1 MKTMNVMKTMTKDI
15 RTLAA
20 LLIASAT
27 FVACSNDE
35 NIIEEQPVNP
45 AQQVYT
51 MTIQASKLSG
61 DDATTRGLYW
71 NNPSTYDEIKVY
83 WHEGE
88 EVRVVQN
95 GSVVGTLTST
105 ASEDGSTTL
114 SGTLTGV
121 IQDADLQFFLHADEN
136 CKMDYTGQKGGV
148 VKQGDNDGNIEY
160 NYDFAEATLTKTS
173 FRLNTETG
181 TITNMDNSVLNFT
194 SNQAIVRFELFNSD
208 GSANVYAKKLIISDA
223 NTGKI
228 VKSIDGLTGE
238 KTYGP
243 LTYSPYAFSQSCIFT
258 VALNVGSDATIV
270 LDAID
275 SEGNVFAYNR
285 SQVTFT
291 PGKYYK
297 VKVKM
302 QERTQKFITEITP
315 EDTYIKGW
323 YVTEYG
329 TVVKDYDESSCYA
342 VVAYV
347 GKVDHYFNNFIAL
360 GLKDSKKD
368 GTGGTPEYGGVDSQ
382 FAMNW
387 SDALKAVYNY
397 DEKHHVYQISSTSMN
412 SAYDVV
418 ANDEKTSSA
427 TATGN
432 AQTGWRLPSVTDWR
446 YIFEGLGNISA
457 TEPAGIYAAY
467 VYFEEGDQRLK
478 LLTTLNDNYHAN
490 LLENFYW
497 TSSEHDTKNAWYF
510 KFGKVIIDIIGSGE
524 GTQIWRTQ
532 GFWYDDEIGFKECNY
547 SYVRP
552 VFAY

>member
-1 MKTMNVMKTMTKDI
+1 MKKNILSM
-15 RTLAA
+15 AA
-20 LLIASAT
+20 LLIASAAVFT
-27 FVACSNDE
+27 ACSSDD
-35 NIIEEQPVNP
+35 NIIEEKPVNP
-45 AQQVYT
+45 TEQVYT
-51 MTIQASKLSG
+51 MTIQASKTTG
-61 DDATTRGLYW
+61 DDVQTRGLYW

-95 GSVVGTLTST
+95 GKMVGTLTST

-121 IQDADLQFFLHADEN
+121 TQDADLQFFLHADEN
-136 CKMDYTGQKGGV
+136 CKMDYTGQHGGV

-173 FRLNTETG
+173 FRLDTETG

-194 SNQAIVRFELFNSD
+194 SNQAIVRFELVNSD
-208 GSANVYAKKLIISDA
+208 GSADVYAQKLVISDA

-228 VKSIDGLTGE
+228 VQSFDGLTGE

-243 LTYSPYAFSQSCIFT
+243 VTHTPSNGQSQSCIFT

-275 SEGNVFAYNR
+275 SKGNVFAYNR
-285 SQVTFT
+285 SHVTFT

-302 QERTQKFITEITP
+302 HERTQKFINEITP

-329 TVVKDYDESSCYA
+329 TVVKNYEESSCYA

-347 GKVDHYFNNFIAL
+347 GKVDHYFNNFIAI
-360 GLKDSKKD
+360 GLTDSKKD
-368 GTGGTPEYGGVDSQ
+368 GTDGTETMS
-382 FAMNW
+382 W
-387 SDALKAVYNY
+387 SEALTAAYNY
-397 DEKHHVYQISSTSMN
+397 DQKHRVYQISSTTMN
-412 SAYDVV
+412 SAYDAVYDGKPLSPYPSNTRTEEAV
-418 ANDEKTSSA
+418 
-427 TATGN
+427 
-432 AQTGWRLPSVTDWR
+432 TGWRLPSVTDWR
-446 YIFEGLGNISA
+446 YIFQGIGGISA
-457 TEPAGIYAAY
+457 TNPEY
-467 VYFEEGDQRLK
+467 VNTETEYYSVLDEEDMHRLINSYCGN
-478 LLTTLNDNYHAN
+478 TN
-490 LLENFYW
+490 LQKDGSYW
-497 TSSEHDTKNAWYF
+497 TCSESADNPNNAAWVF
-510 KFGKVIIDIIGSGE
+510 CFGTQLRKFGLLSKDLS
-524 GTQIWRTQ
+524 T
-532 GFWYDDEIGFKECNY
+532 YL
-547 SYVRP
+547 RP

>member
-1 MKTMNVMKTMTKDI
+1 MKKMMTNIK
-15 RTLAA
+15 TLAA
-20 LLIASAT
+20 LLMAGVA
-27 FVACSNDE
+27 FAACSSSDDS
-35 NIIEEQPVNP
+35 IIEQPVNP
-45 AQQVYT
+45 TEPKTYT
-51 MTIQASKLSG
+51 MTIQASKTTG
-61 DDATTRGLYW
+61 DDVQTRGLYW

-88 EVRVVQN
+88 KVRVVQN
-95 GSVVGTLTST
+95 GVMVGTLTSA
-105 ASEDGSTTL
+105 ASENGSTTL

-121 IQDADLQFFLHADEN
+121 IQDGDLQFYLHADEN
-136 CKMDYTGQKGGV
+136 CKMDYTGQNGGV
-148 VKQGDNDGNIEY
+148 VMQLENDGNIEY
-160 NYDFAEATLTKTS
+160 NYDFAEATLTKTQ
-173 FRLNTETG
+173 FRLNTDG
-181 TITNMDNSVLNFT
+181 TITNMDNSVVTFT
-194 SNQAIVRFELFNSD
+194 SCQAIVRFELFNSD

-228 VKSIDGLTGE
+228 VQSIDGLTGT
-238 KTYGP
+238 KTYGSVTHAP
-243 LTYSPYAFSQSCIFT
+243 SAYNQSCIFT
-258 VALNVGSDATIV
+258 MALNVGEDATIV

-275 SEGNVFAYNR
+275 NEGNVFAYNR
-285 SQVTFT
+285 SHVTFT

-297 VKVKM
+297 VKVNM
-302 QERTQKFITEITP
+302 TERTQKFINEITP

-329 TVVKDYDESSCYA
+329 TVVKNYDESSCYA

-418 ANDEKTSSA
+418 ADDEKTSSA

-446 YIFEGLGNISA
+446 YIFEGLGDISA

-467 VYFEEGDQRLK
+467 VYFEEGDQRLE

-497 TSSEHDTKNAWYF
+497 TSSEHDTQNAWYF

>member
-1 MKTMNVMKTMTKDI
+1 MKKNI
-15 RTLAA
+15 LSLAT

-27 FVACSNDE
+27 VFTACSSDD
-35 NIIEEQPVNP
+35 NIIEEKPVNP
-45 AQQVYT
+45 TEQVYT
-51 MTIQASKLSG
+51 MTIQASKTTG
-61 DDATTRGLYW
+61 DDVQTRGLYW

-83 WHEGE
+83 WHKGE
-88 EVRVVQN
+88 KVRVVQN
-95 GSVVGTLTST
+95 GQVVGTLTSA
-105 ASEDGSTTL
+105 ASETGETTL
-114 SGTLTGV
+114 TGTLTNV
-121 IQDADLQFFLHADEN
+121 VQDGDLKFFLHADEN
-136 CKMDYTGQKGGV
+136 CKMDYTGQFGGV
-148 VKQGDNDGNIEY
+148 MMQYETDGNIEY
-160 NYDFAEATLTKTS
+160 NYDFAEAELTRNQ
-173 FRLNTETG
+173 FRLDTQNG
-181 TITNMDNSVLNFT
+181 TITNMENTVVDFT
-194 SNQAIVRFELFNSD
+194 SKQAIVCFELFNSD
-208 GSANVYAKKLIISDA
+208 GSANVYAQKLIVSDA

-228 VKSIDGLTGE
+228 VQSIDGLTGE

-243 LTYSPYAFSQSCIFT
+243 VTHTPEGGQRCIFF
-258 VALNVGSDATIV
+258 VALNVGSDANIV
-270 LDAID
+270 LDAVD
-275 SEGNVFAYNR
+275 NNGNVYAYNR
-285 SQVTFT
+285 SHVTFE

-297 VKVKM
+297 VNVKM
-302 QERTQKFITEITP
+302 NQRTQKFINEITP

-329 TVVKDYDESSCYA
+329 TVVKDYEESSCYA

-368 GTGGTPEYGGVDSQ
+368 GTGGIPEYGGVDSN

-397 DEKHHVYQISSTSMN
+397 DEKHHVYQISSTSMS

-418 ANDEKTSSA
+418 ADDEKTSSA

-446 YIFEGLGNISA
+446 YIFEGLGGISA
-457 TEPAGIYAAY
+457 TDPAGIHGAY
-467 VYFEEGDQRLK
+467 EYFEEGDQRLM

-497 TSSEHDTKNAWYF
+497 TSSEHDTENAWYF
-510 KFGKVIIDIIGSGE
+510 KFGNVIIDITGSGE
-524 GTQIWRTQ
+524 GTQIFRTQ

>member
-1 MKTMNVMKTMTKDI
+1 MMRLIKTTGWLAMA
-15 RTLAA
+15 AA
-20 LLIASAT
+20 LTLGTA
-27 FVACSNDE
+27 ACSSDD
-35 NIIEEQPVNP
+35 NIIEEKPVNP
-45 AQQVYT
+45 TEQVYT
-51 MTIQASKLSG
+51 MTIQASKTTG
-61 DDATTRGLYW
+61 DDVQTRGLYW
-71 NNPSTYDEIKVY
+71 NNPSTYDEIKVN
-83 WHEGE
+83 WHKGE
-88 EVRVVQN
+88 EVRVVQD
-95 GSVVGTLTST
+95 GKMVGTLTST

-121 IQDADLQFFLHADEN
+121 TQDADLQFFLHADEN
-136 CKMDYTGQKGGV
+136 CKMDYTGQHGGV

-160 NYDFAEATLTKTS
+160 NYDFAEATLTKRS
-173 FRLNTETG
+173 FRLDTETG

-194 SNQAIVRFELFNSD
+194 SNQAIVRFELVNSD
-208 GSANVYAKKLIISDA
+208 GSADVYAQKLVISDA

-228 VKSIDGLTGE
+228 VQSFDGLTGE

-243 LTYSPYAFSQSCIFT
+243 LTYSPYAVSQSCIFT
-258 VALNVGSDATIV
+258 MALNVGADATIV

-275 SEGNVFAYNR
+275 NEGKVYAHTQ
-285 SQVTFT
+285 SHVTFT

-302 QERTQKFITEITP
+302 HERTQKFINEITP

-329 TVVKDYDESSCYA
+329 TVVKNYEESSCYA

-418 ANDEKTSSA
+418 ADDEKTSSA

-446 YIFEGLGNISA
+446 YIFEGLGDISA
-457 TEPAGIYAAY
+457 TDPAGIYAAY

-497 TSSEHDTKNAWYF
+497 TSSEHDTENAWYF
-510 KFGKVIIDIIGSGE
+510 KFGNVIIDITGSGE

-532 GFWYDDEIGFKECNY
+532 GFWYDDDIGFKECNY

>member
-1 MKTMNVMKTMTKDI
+1 MKKNI
-15 RTLAA
+15 LSLAT

-27 FVACSNDE
+27 VFTACSSDD
-35 NIIEEQPVNP
+35 NIIEEKPVNP
-45 AQQVYT
+45 TEQVYT
-51 MTIQASKLSG
+51 MTIQASKTTG
-61 DDATTRGLYW
+61 DDVQTRGLYW
-71 NNPSTYDEIKVY
+71 NNPSTYDEIKVN
-83 WHEGE
+83 WHKGE
-88 EVRVVQN
+88 EVRVVQD
-95 GSVVGTLTST
+95 GKMVGTLTST

-121 IQDADLQFFLHADEN
+121 TQDADLQFFLHADEN
-136 CKMDYTGQKGGV
+136 CKMDYTGQHGGV

-173 FRLNTETG
+173 FRLDTETG

-194 SNQAIVRFELFNSD
+194 SNQAIVRFELVNSD
-208 GSANVYAKKLIISDA
+208 GSADVYAQKLVISDA
-223 NTGKI
+223 NTSKI
-228 VKSIDGLTGE
+228 VQSIDGLTGK

-243 LTYSPYAFSQSCIFT
+243 VTHTPSNGQSQSCIFT

-285 SQVTFT
+285 SNVTFT

-302 QERTQKFITEITP
+302 HERTQKFIKEITP

-329 TVVKDYDESSCYA
+329 TVVKNYEESSCYA

-347 GKVDHYFNNFIAL
+347 GKVDHYFNNFIAM

-368 GTGGTPEYGGVDSQ
+368 GTGGIPEYGGVDSQ

-387 SDALKAVYNY
+387 SDALTAAYNY
-397 DEKHHVYQISSTSMN
+397 DEKHHVYQISSTSMSN
-412 SAYDVV
+412 AYDAVKDDQ
-418 ANDEKTSSA
+418 NTSSA

-432 AQTGWRLPSVTDWR
+432 AKTGWRLPSVTDWR
-446 YIFEGLGNISA
+446 YIFEGLFDISA
-457 TEPAGIYAAY
+457 TDPAGIYEAFGTDHFGPA
-467 VYFEEGDQRLK
+467 VDDSEKQWVT
-478 LLTTLNDNYHAN
+478 LLTTLNNNYHAN
-490 LLENFYW
+490 LLPNFYW
-497 TSSEHDTKNAWYF
+497 TSSEISNSNAWFF
-510 KFGKVIIDIIGSGE
+510 KFGNVTIATGE
-524 GTQIWRTQ
+524 GTQTLRTQ

>member
-1 MKTMNVMKTMTKDI
+1 MMRLIKTTGWLAMA
-15 RTLAA
+15 AA
-20 LLIASAT
+20 LTLGTA
-27 FVACSNDE
+27 ACSSDD
-35 NIIEEQPVNP
+35 NIIEEKPVNP
-45 AQQVYT
+45 TEQVYT
-51 MTIQASKLSG
+51 MTIQASKTTG
-61 DDATTRGLYW
+61 DDVQTRGLYW
-71 NNPSTYDEIKVY
+71 NNPSTYDEIKVN
-83 WHEGE
+83 WHKGE
-88 EVRVVQN
+88 EVRVVQD
-95 GSVVGTLTST
+95 GKMVGTLTST

-121 IQDADLQFFLHADEN
+121 TQDADLQFFLHADEN

-148 VKQGDNDGNIEY
+148 VKTNDDDGNIEY
-160 NYDFAEATLTKTS
+160 NYDFAEATLTKRS
-173 FRLNTETG
+173 FRLDTETG

-194 SNQAIVRFELFNSD
+194 SNQAIVRFELVNSD
-208 GSANVYAKKLIISDA
+208 GSADVYAQKLVISDA

-228 VKSIDGLTGE
+228 VQSFDGLTGE

-243 LTYSPYAFSQSCIFT
+243 VTHTPSNGQSQSCIFT

-270 LDAID
+270 LDTID
-275 SEGNVFAYNR
+275 SKGNVFAYNR
-285 SQVTFT
+285 SHVTFT

-302 QERTQKFITEITP
+302 HERTQKFIKEITP

-418 ANDEKTSSA
+418 ADDEKTSSA

-446 YIFEGLGNISA
+446 YIFEGLGDISA
-457 TEPAGIYAAY
+457 TDPAGIYAAY

-497 TSSEHDTKNAWYF
+497 TSSEHDTENAWYF
-510 KFGKVIIDIIGSGE
+510 KFGNVIIDITGSGE

-532 GFWYDDEIGFKECNY
+532 GFWYDDDIGFKECNY

>member
-1 MKTMNVMKTMTKDI
+1 MKTKKVMKTMNVMKTMTKDI

-347 GKVDHYFNNFIAL
+347 GKVPGYFDNFLAISMHDC
-360 GLKDSKKD
+360 KTD
-368 GTGGTPEYGGVDSQ
+368 GTEGREAYKNWREYTIDNSVGKYAASHPIRIGSTTYNTNTFDNYNGGNFQTFDWVANSTETASNTYDG
-382 FAMNW
+382 A
-387 SDALKAVYNY
+387 ALK
-397 DEKHHVYQISSTSMN
+397 
-412 SAYDVV
+412 
-418 ANDEKTSSA
+418 
-427 TATGN
+427 
-432 AQTGWRLPSVTDWR
+432 GWRIPTITDWR
-446 YIFEGLGNISA
+446 YILYGLCGSPVP
-457 TEPAGIYAAY
+457 TDPAGVANNDYL
-467 VYFEEGDQRLK
+467 G
-478 LLTTLNDNYHAN
+478 TTNPLGILNASPGYGLDLSNDG
-490 LLENFYW
+490 NFYC
-497 TSSEHDTKNAWYF
+497 TSSGVSGQTNYVWYLRF
-510 KFGKVIIDIIGSGE
+510 NTSKAPLVETGNNSGSHC
-524 GTQIWRTQ
+524 
-532 GFWYDDEIGFKECNY
+532 YL
-547 SYVRP
+547 RP

>member
-1 MKTMNVMKTMTKDI
+1 MMKVSIEKLKNISLT
-15 RTLAA
+15 AA
-20 LLIASAT
+20 LIAAAT
-27 FVACSNDE
+27 LSACSSDSE
-35 NIIEEQPVNP
+35 FLEDTDIEAT
-45 AQQVYT
+45 AQKTYT
-51 MTIQASKLSG
+51 MTIQASKG
-61 DDATTRGLYW
+61 NTQQTRGLYW

-83 WHEGE
+83 WHKGE
-88 EVRVVQN
+88 EVRVVQD
-95 GSVVGTLTST
+95 GKMVGTLTST
-105 ASEDGSTTL
+105 ASEDGETTL

-121 IQDADLQFFLHADEN
+121 TQDADLQFFLHADEN
-136 CKMDYTGQKGGV
+136 CKMDYTGQYGGV
-148 VKQGDNDGNIEY
+148 VKQYDNDGNIEY

-173 FRLNTETG
+173 FRLDTETG

-194 SNQAIVRFELFNSD
+194 SNQAIVRFELVNSD
-208 GSANVYAKKLIISDA
+208 GSEDVYAQKLVISDA

-228 VKSIDGLTGE
+228 VQSFDGLTGE

-243 LTYSPYAFSQSCIFT
+243 VTHTPSNGQSQSCIFT

-285 SQVTFT
+285 SNVTFT

-302 QERTQKFITEITP
+302 RERTQKFINEITP

-397 DEKHHVYQISSTSMN
+397 DGKHHVYQISSTSMN

-418 ANDEKTSSA
+418 ADDENTSSA

-457 TEPAGIYAAY
+457 TEPAGIHAAY

-478 LLTTLNDNYHAN
+478 LLTTLNDKYHAN

-497 TSSEHDTKNAWYF
+497 TSSEQDTENAWYF
-510 KFGKVIIDIIGSGE
+510 KFGNVIIDITGSGE
-524 GTQIWRTQ
+524 GTQRLRTQ

>member
-1 MKTMNVMKTMTKDI
+1 MISSIK
-15 RTLAA
+15 TLAA
-20 LLIASAT
+20 LLMVGVAFA
-27 FVACSNDE
+27 ACSSSDDS
-35 NIIEEQPVNP
+35 IIEQPVNP
-45 AQQVYT
+45 TEPKTYT
-51 MTIQASKLSG
+51 MTIQASKTTG
-61 DDATTRGLYW
+61 DDVQTRGLYW

-88 EVRVVQN
+88 EVRVVQD
-95 GSVVGTLTST
+95 GKMVGTLTST

-136 CKMDYTGQKGGV
+136 CKMDYTGQHGGV
-148 VKQGDNDGNIEY
+148 VKQNDGDGNIEY
-160 NYDFAEATLTKTS
+160 NYDFAEATLTRTS
-173 FRLNTETG
+173 FRLDTETG

-208 GSANVYAKKLIISDA
+208 GTDNFYAKKLVVSDA
-223 NTGKI
+223 NTGKV
-228 VKSIDGLTGE
+228 VKSIDGLTGT
-238 KTYGP
+238 KTYGSVMYVP
-243 LTYSPYAFSQSCIFT
+243 SASAQTCIFT
-258 VALNVGSDATIV
+258 MALNVEEDATIV
-270 LDAID
+270 LDAFD
-275 SEGNVFAYNR
+275 SEGNVYSYNR
-285 SQVTFT
+285 TGVTFT

-302 QERTQKFITEITP
+302 RERTEKSIKEITP

-323 YVTEYG
+323 YVTKYG
-329 TVVKDYDESSCYA
+329 TVVKDYEESSCYA

-397 DEKHHVYQISSTSMN
+397 DEKHHVYQISSTSMS

-418 ANDEKTSSA
+418 ADDEKTSSA

-446 YIFEGLGNISA
+446 YIFEGLGDISA
-457 TEPAGIYAAY
+457 TDPAGIHGAY

-490 LLENFYW
+490 LQENFYW
-497 TSSEHDTKNAWYF
+497 TSSEHDTQNAWYF

>member
-1 MKTMNVMKTMTKDI
+1 MKKNI
-15 RTLAA
+15 LSLAT

-27 FVACSNDE
+27 VFTACSSDD
-35 NIIEEQPVNP
+35 NIIEEKPVNP
-45 AQQVYT
+45 TEQVYT
-51 MTIQASKLSG
+51 MTIQASKTTG
-61 DDATTRGLYW
+61 DDVQTRGLYW

-83 WHEGE
+83 WHKGE
-88 EVRVVQN
+88 KVRVVQN
-95 GSVVGTLTST
+95 GQVVGTLTSA
-105 ASEDGSTTL
+105 ASETGETTL
-114 SGTLTGV
+114 TGTLTNV
-121 IQDADLQFFLHADEN
+121 VQDGDLKFFLHADEN
-136 CKMDYTGQKGGV
+136 CKMDYTGQFGGV
-148 VKQGDNDGNIEY
+148 MMQYETDGNIEY
-160 NYDFAEATLTKTS
+160 NYDFAEAELTRNQ
-173 FRLNTETG
+173 FRLDTQNG
-181 TITNMDNSVLNFT
+181 TITNMENTVVDFT
-194 SNQAIVRFELFNSD
+194 SKQAIVCFELFNSD
-208 GSANVYAKKLIISDA
+208 GSANVYAQKLIVSDA

-228 VKSIDGLTGE
+228 VQSIDGLTGE

-243 LTYSPYAFSQSCIFT
+243 VTHTPEGGQRCIFF
-258 VALNVGSDATIV
+258 VALNVGSDANIV
-270 LDAID
+270 LDAVD
-275 SEGNVFAYNR
+275 NNGNVYAYNR
-285 SQVTFT
+285 SHVTFE

-297 VKVKM
+297 VNVKM
-302 QERTQKFITEITP
+302 NQRTQKFIKEITP

-368 GTGGTPEYGGVDSQ
+368 GTGGTPEYEGVDSN

-397 DEKHHVYQISSTSMN
+397 EEKHHVYQISSTSMN

-446 YIFEGLGNISA
+446 YIFEGLGDISA
-457 TEPAGIYAAY
+457 TDPAGIYAAY

-510 KFGKVIIDIIGSGE
+510 KFGRTIKILDE
-524 GTQIWRTQ
+524 GTHIFRTQ